1 VSETLVA
8 PTRLRVDDG
17 RVLALDV
24 GRWMAAT
31 DPVDEQLLD
40 RAEGPVLDV
49 GCGPGRHVRALHA
62 RGVTA
67 LGLEISPTAVAL
79 ARRRGA
85 PVMHRSV
92 FDALP
97 GHGLWR
103 TALLLDGSVGIGGDP
118 VALLR
123 RVREILHPRG
133 QVLIEVE
140 PSHVPTESMVVRI
153 ETRLCESPWFPWARV
168 SVEGVDDL
176 AAEAGLRAAE
186 SWEDGGRWF
195 SALDR
200 AELPETPSTPPPTR
214 QG

>member
-8 PTRLRVDDG
+8 PTRLRVEDG
-17 RVLALDV
+17 RVVALDV
-24 GRWMAAT
+24 RRWMAAT
-31 DPVDEQLLD
+31 DQVDEKLLE
-40 RAEGPVLDV
+40 RARGPVLDV
-49 GCGPGRHVRALHA
+49 GCGPGRHVRALHT

-67 LGLEISPTAVAL
+67 LGLDISPTAVAL

-85 PVMHRSV
+85 PVMRRSV
-92 FDALP
+92 FDSLP
-97 GHGLWR
+97 GHGRWR

-133 QVLIEVE
+133 RVLVEVE

-153 ETRLCESPWFPWARV
+153 ETHLSESPWFPWARV

-176 AAEAGLRAAE
+176 AAEAGMVHAE

-195 SALDR
+195 SVLDQ
-200 AELPETPSTPPPTR
+200 AELRGPPSGPVPIRPA
-214 QG
+214 